1 MRVCVYTV
9 NTEMHMRV
17 CVQAEC
23 VCKQSVCASRVCVQ
37 AECVCKHK
45 HAQVRTQTRKLYINL
60 WGLLG
65 REAELSAEP
74 AELRRIR
81 TRDP

>member
-1 MRVCVYTV
+1 MYTV

-23 VCKQSVCASRVCVQ
+23 VCK
-37 AECVCKHK
+37 HK
-45 HAQVRTQTRKLYINL
+45 YAQVRTQTRKRYINL

>member
-23 VCKQSVCASRVCVQ
+23 VCK
-37 AECVCKHK
+37 HK
-45 HAQVRTQTRKLYINL
+45 HAQVRTQTRKRYINL